1 MRIAAHLGVMD
12 EVELIAPAIAHL
24 ERIGVDHLLV
34 CDMGSTDGT
43 WEVLEQHRGEHVE
56 LLQLSNSDSGEEWDR
71 ANLALVRDAPADWV
85 LFLDADE
92 LWLPPGG
99 SLRACVDLAE
109 HDVVTVDRHNVPL
122 GAMGPL
128 CPPDPGPDQYDEVL
142 VYVDAAPDW
151 RAHLEAN
158 PTTPWSSGV
167 PMPKLIARREVI
179 EGFAAGM
186 HDVLGRP
193 DLRRT
198 TARDT
203 LIAHLPFTTL
213 ERFARKVVNIR
224 EVHLHHE
231 EYATG
236 RSGWHWLRW
245 VRAADEGRLEE
256 EFERQ
261 RVDDDA
267 LLALRSAGRVV
278 SAAARLE
285 RLQGRTA

>member
-1 MRIAAHLGVMD
+1 M
-12 EVELIAPAIAHL
+12 
-24 ERIGVDHLLV
+24 
-34 CDMGSTDGT
+34 
-43 WEVLEQHRGEHVE
+43 
-56 LLQLSNSDSGEEWDR
+56 
-71 ANLALVRDAPADWV
+71 
-85 LFLDADE
+85 
-92 LWLPPGG
+92 
-99 SLRACVDLAE
+99 
-109 HDVVTVDRHNVPL
+109 PL
-122 GAMGPL
+122 GPAGPL
-128 CPPDPGPDQYDEVL
+128 CPPDPGPGHYDEVL

-167 PMPKLIARREVI
+167 PMPKVIARRDVI
-179 EGFAAGM
+179 EGFVDGM

-198 TARDT
+198 RARDT
-203 LIAHLPFTTL
+203 LIAHLPFTTF
-213 ERFARKVVNIR
+213 ERFARKVANIR
-224 EVHLHHE
+224 EVHLHHD

-236 RSGWHWLRW
+236 RAGWHWLQW

-267 LLALRSAGRVV
+267 VLALRSAGRIT

-285 RLQGRTA
+285 RLQGPTA